1 MTEENRLNTEAA
13 ADSKGRH
20 VSILPGA
27 AVYTCKTPM
36 VQTGKPIQ
44 VACKPILISS

>member
-36 VQTGKPIQ
+36 VQTGKPI
-44 VACKPILISS
+44 LISS